1 MMVNTSTHRQ
11 YTQVSKT
18 MPNCTA
24 ARVPACVAMCVARH
38 AHGELHQ
45 PEPHSRMLTHHDRSA
60 VHMHML
66 YARHTTMRSR
76 RCSGRSL
83 SAPVSGARLPTTR
96 RRREEQAERG
106 AAQRQRWRHLLPHRL
121 GTPVTGVKRPLSV
134 EGERGEGC
142 CLRSLGGRVPG
153 ASTAAVYEAT
163 LDTATSLLGAA
174 V

>member
-45 PEPHSRMLTHHDRSA
+45 SEPHSRMLTHHDRSA

-121 GTPVTGVKRPLSV
+121 GTP
-134 EGERGEGC
+134 
-142 CLRSLGGRVPG
+142 G

-163 LDTATSLLGAA
+163 LATATSLLGRLS
-174 V
+174 

>member
-1 MMVNTSTHRQ
+1 
-11 YTQVSKT
+11 

-45 PEPHSRMLTHHDRSA
+45 PEPHSRMLTHHDRA

-134 EGERGEGC
+134 EGARRGVLLAVAGRAGTGSVDGGG
-142 CLRSLGGRVPG
+142 LRSDFGHSDMLV
-153 ASTAAVYEAT
+153 SS
-163 LDTATSLLGAA
+163 TSLFSGTRECVFILPKS
-174 V
+174 